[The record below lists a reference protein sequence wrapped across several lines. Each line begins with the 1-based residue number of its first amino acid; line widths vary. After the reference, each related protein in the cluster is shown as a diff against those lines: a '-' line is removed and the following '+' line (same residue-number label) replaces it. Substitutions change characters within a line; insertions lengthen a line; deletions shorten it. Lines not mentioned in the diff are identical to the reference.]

1 MSKEEAQ
8 SNDISIDDCYLTY
21 WYLLSNQ
28 TSSVYDLIDQD
39 SLLDG
44 IDPDQV
50 LVKQKTNKSNLTPYI
65 TVNDLNNSKDAPYE
79 NKPKPSIE
87 IGLKFEF

>member
-8 SNDISIDDCYLTY
+8 SNDNSIDDCYLTY

-50 LVKQKTNKSNLTPYI
+50 LVKQKTNKPNLTPYI